1 MIPSIAVQDAS
12 GDNTVTV
19 CKCAA
24 RVNTAGCLPSTMC
37 LICLEVGFLLV
48 CNVAHNCYHCTVN
61 GFTCLEAGYGEL
73 LLTHLSCLAAP
84 TEIGKGRVQSLLLTS
99 YGNDQSWSTTW

>member
-1 MIPSIAVQDAS
+1 
-12 GDNTVTV
+12 
-19 CKCAA
+19 
-24 RVNTAGCLPSTMC
+24 MC

-84 TEIGKGRVQSLLLTS
+84 TDITCTGTLCVDRERKGPVTS
-99 YGNDQSWSTTW
+99 TDLVWE